1 MKYLNQSAV
10 TAMLAVAL
18 GGFGIQAAQAEE
30 LPLRGPIPFAAYDLD
45 GNGAISEA
53 EFSAV
58 REKRMAAKAAAG
70 MPMRGAANQPSFAA
84 FDANADGQLSP
95 AELAAGQQKMQQ
107 MRRGMGRGAGQGP
120 GMGRGMGMGTAQ
132 GRGMGPGGN
141 MPAFADF
148 DLNGDGRIPE
158 DEFLK
163 AQSKRISERSQ
174 AGYPMRNIGNM
185 AVFGDIDTNRD
196 GFISADEFSA
206 HQIQHRQQMMR
217 Q

>member
-1 MKYLNQSAV
+1 MKHLNQSV
-10 TAMLAVAL
+10 ITAMLAVAL
-18 GGFGIQAAQAEE
+18 GGFGALTAQAAE

-70 MPMRGAANQPSFAA
+70 MPMRGAANQPSFAV
-84 FDANADGQLSP
+84 FDTNADGQLSP

-120 GMGRGMGMGTAQ
+120 GMGA
-132 GRGMGPGGN
+132 GMGPGGN

-158 DEFLK
+158 EEFLK

-185 AVFGDIDTNRD
+185 AVFGDIDTNKD
-196 GFISADEFSA
+196 GFISPNEFSA
-206 HQIQHRQQMMR
+206 HQIRHRQQMMQR
-217 Q
+217 